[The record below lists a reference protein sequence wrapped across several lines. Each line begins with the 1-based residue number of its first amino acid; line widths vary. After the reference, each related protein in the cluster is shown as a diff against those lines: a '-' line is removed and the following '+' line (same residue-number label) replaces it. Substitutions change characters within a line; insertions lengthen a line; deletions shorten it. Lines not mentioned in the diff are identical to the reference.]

1 MSFEL
6 PCPHCGTR
14 PSPEFAYGGA
24 LRDDMAAA
32 TLDALSEELYF
43 SANIA
48 GEQLELWFHRFGC
61 ERWMVARRDTRSNVV
76 AVVWDGV
83 RPEGETAPT

>member
-14 PSPEFAYGGA
+14 PAPEFAFGGA
-24 LRDDMAAA
+24 LGLDVALA

-43 SANIA
+43 SDNVA
-48 GEQLELWFHRFGC
+48 GEQFEHWFHRFGC
-61 ERWMVARRDTRSNVV
+61 QRWMVAMRDTRSN
-76 AVVWDGV
+76 AVTAVWDGV
-83 RPEGETAPT
+83 RPGEEGALT